1 MQKLFRLEHKGQ
13 SYTDILKTYFVC
25 VNSSYSFGGQKS
37 STKKYK
43 FIPWLLDDLHE
54 YFLRNEPSALNRYDD
69 KKKALKPYSVIPEQA
84 VAELDKNSLPK
95 KTNFNLP
102 VIIPMNIDSINQAI
116 EDIKSSRS
124 YNPKLWFRY
133 QHLVTLYSIRDA
145 LNNTVAPNHYV
156 QLYRE
161 GSNGRL
167 YAESN
172 TNFPNIIMMS
182 KTVRSVIFSGMNLY
196 DYDISNCFFA
206 IFLGLCEQ
214 VGFDCPRIREY
225 VNDKSNLRK
234 TWSKKFQAD
243 EDDLKAYFISWLTGC
258 NNSPIR
264 DNSSYPTLG
273 YEVLLAV
280 KNDPFLSDMFY
291 EILGGRKLINEFYRN
306 DDGLIV
312 NCLGKVQQR
321 DEPNKKNEPGKEL
334 GHILNGQEV
343 SIMQT
348 VNHFIGEENML
359 ALVFDGWIGKRIDV
373 SAVEAEVKQKL
384 GFDIQFDE
392 KLFEAPPLK
401 KLLKIKKA
409 RKRSLK
415 SFGKEAKEFFQVV

>member
-1 MQKLFRLEHKGQ
+1 M
-13 SYTDILKTYFVC
+13 
-25 VNSSYSFGGQKS
+25 
-37 STKKYK
+37 
-43 FIPWLLDDLHE
+43 LDDLHE

-234 TWSKKFQAD
+234 T
-243 EDDLKAYFISWLTGC
+243 
-258 NNSPIR
+258 
-264 DNSSYPTLG
+264 
-273 YEVLLAV
+273 
-280 KNDPFLSDMFY
+280 
-291 EILGGRKLINEFYRN
+291 
-306 DDGLIV
+306 
-312 NCLGKVQQR
+312 
-321 DEPNKKNEPGKEL
+321 
-334 GHILNGQEV
+334 
-343 SIMQT
+343 
-348 VNHFIGEENML
+348 
-359 ALVFDGWIGKRIDV
+359 
-373 SAVEAEVKQKL
+373 
-384 GFDIQFDE
+384 
-392 KLFEAPPLK
+392 
-401 KLLKIKKA
+401 
-409 RKRSLK
+409 
-415 SFGKEAKEFFQVV
+415 